1 MVCSPGPAQYPI
13 RSTLG
18 TELPAFSFGPGD
30 EIEVKTKSMS
40 KAKSAP
46 ALATSQLRPPGPGA
60 YNQKSSLGGQTSSTK
75 KTAAVC
81 K

>member
-1 MVCSPGPAQYPI
+1 
-13 RSTLG
+13 
-18 TELPAFSFGPGD
+18 
-30 EIEVKTKSMS
+30 MS